1 MHDTNDA
8 HHLITIP
15 KEATMLWFKW
25 FLVSA
30 VLAIGG
36 LSVEAADL
44 EMKLVDKNCWIE
56 VFDDSKYDANNSH
69 AKLQGPKEYAT
80 LKNVEG
86 KDWSNDIESVIVGP
100 GATVRAYKE
109 RDFQGPE
116 MAFYSGQRIPKLS
129 SVGLS
134 HDIESMKIMC
144 EQSDLQTQPSS
155 GKMSDPNREGT
166 GTPPSVRPSGP
177 PSSTSTTTTT
187 TTVTPRP

>member
-1 MHDTNDA
+1 
-8 HHLITIP
+8 
-15 KEATMLWFKW
+15 MLWFKL

-30 VLAIGG
+30 VIAIGG

-56 VFDDSKYDANNSH
+56 VFDDSKYDAKNPH

-86 KDWSNDIESVIVGP
+86 KDWSNDIQSVIVGT

-116 MAFYSGQRIPKLS
+116 IVFTSGQRVPKLS
-129 SVGLS
+129 KLGMSN
-134 HDIESMKIMC
+134 DIESMKIMC

-155 GKMSDPNREGT
+155 GNMSDQNRDRT
-166 GTPPSVRPSGP
+166 GTQPSDRPSGP

-187 TTVTPRP
+187 TVTPGP